1 MAVSNEF
8 IEEVRSRN
16 DIVAVA
22 GEYINLKKAGRN
34 FNALCPFHNEKTP
47 SFMVS
52 PEKQIFHCFGC
63 QLGGNVFTFIMKL
76 ENLSF
81 MEAVEKLAKRVG
93 LALPAA
99 AFSREAA
106 EKNKERES
114 LYAANELAAKYY
126 EYALNELTEAKIAQ
140 SYLQKRGLSAEI
152 IKKYRIGY
160 APQGGD
166 KFLKAALSKGLKPE
180 VLQKAGLVSF
190 NSNRYYDY
198 FRGRVMYP
206 INDAK
211 GKVVAFG
218 ARTLDDTKQPK
229 YLNSAETPLFSKS
242 KLLYGLNLASSA
254 IRKTGQV
261 LLLEGYMDVIACHQ
275 FGLENSIA
283 SMGVALTPEQIELIK
298 RYCSKVVIIYDSDQ
312 AGVAATL
319 RGLDLLV
326 DSGLEVK
333 VAVQSA
339 AKDPD
344 EFLRQ
349 QGREAFET
357 IVQNALSLIEYRL
370 EQAILMAD
378 LKTVQGKVFVV
389 NEILPLIARIRNIVE
404 QKSEVHRLAQ
414 RINLNEETLFSQLEK
429 IADKG
434 FRKKVSQSIQDETTA
449 ENGFIKAQHN
459 LIQLFLSDT
468 SLYQQWHEQI
478 ALEDITDPNLKII
491 LEAMAVLS
499 QKQQN
504 ITPSEI
510 IDHLQNELLT
520 GIIAKLA
527 FSPAEGVDASKLA
540 GELIASIK
548 KWHKKERYKILAEEI
563 SHKLDAEGAID
574 PELMQEYKELTQIFK
589 GSRD

>member
-63 QLGGNVFTFIMKL
+63 QLGGNVFTFVMKL
-76 ENLSF
+76 DNLSF

-93 LALPAA
+93 LAIPAA
-99 AFSREAA
+99 ARSREAA
-106 EKNKERES
+106 EKNKEREE

-126 EYALNELTEAKIAQ
+126 EYCLKELTESKIAQ
-140 SYLQKRGLSAEI
+140 SYLRKRELSAEI
-152 IKKYRIGY
+152 IKKFRLGY
-160 APQGGD
+160 SPQSGD

-180 VLQKAGLVSF
+180 VLQKAGLV
-190 NSNRYYDY
+190 NYNGNRYYDY

-206 INDAK
+206 ITDAK

-254 IRKTGQV
+254 IRKTGQI

-283 SMGVALTPEQIELIK
+283 SMGVALTPEQIELVK
-298 RYCSKVVIIYDSDQ
+298 RYCSKLVIIYDSDQ

-319 RGLDLLV
+319 RGLDLLI

-333 VAVQSA
+333 VAVQKA

-344 EFLRQ
+344 EFLHKE
-349 QGREAFET
+349 GPEAFAA
-357 IVQNALSLIEYRL
+357 IVQKALSLIEYRL
-370 EQAILMAD
+370 EQSISMAD
-378 LKTVQGKVFVV
+378 LSTVQGKVYVV
-389 NEILPLIARIRNIVE
+389 NEILPLIARIKNIVE
-404 QKSEVHRLAQ
+404 QKSEIHRLAQ
-414 RINLNEETLFSQLEK
+414 RLNLNEETIFSQLEK

-434 FRKKVSQSIQDETTA
+434 FRKKVSQSIQEETA
-449 ENGFIKAQHN
+449 SDSGFIKAQHN
-459 LIQLFLSDT
+459 LVQLFLSDAG
-468 SLYQQWHEQI
+468 LYQQWNGSI
-478 ALEDITDPNLKII
+478 APEDITDPHLKTI
-491 LEAMAVLS
+491 LEAMAMIS
-499 QKQQN
+499 KEHQAF
-504 ITPSEI
+504 TPSEV
-510 IDHLQNELLT
+510 IDYLQNEQLT

-527 FSPAEGVDASKLA
+527 FSPAEGADSSKQA
-540 GELIASIK
+540 GELICSIK
-548 KWHKKERYKILAEEI
+548 NWHKKERYKILAEEI
-563 SHKLDAEGAID
+563 SRKLDAEGNVD
-574 PELMQEYKELTQIFK
+574 PALMQEYKELTQIFK
-589 GSRD
+589 GSRN